1 MKGAWKIESNHIVFQ
16 TENELLHPN
25 AEELFAVVN
34 SLPSNFSEE
43 YECED
48 IHSAFPDVRFSTI
61 GSDIRVD
68 LFSDDRGDIFL
79 ELYCYRRNKRVSV
92 DIIQGVIVDQCCTN
106 SEWFYV
112 TGEVPQIEKLFAKC
126 QIKEKGKISLSQY
139 IKLLRDADSL
149 IASTL
154 QNNVSFDSLNKS
166 IDMSGDLPHGLNATL
181 YKYQKKGFFWMMYML
196 NESGGCILGD
206 EMGLGKTLQVIA
218 VILEYKHQCKTP
230 VLVIAPVSLLQN
242 WKRECEKFAP
252 ELRVAI
258 HHGPSRTGRYK
269 ELQKNDVVI
278 MSYSAVVTDN
288 SLLTMIHW
296 KLVVLDEAQ
305 NIKNPHSDRTIFVK
319 KIPRETCI
327 AVTGTPFE
335 NHVTDI
341 WSLMD
346 FVLPGSLGSELE
358 YKEYI
363 SDDICGADKV
373 EPLLSPI
380 MLRRLYS
387 MARKSRKSFSQA
399 NSSYNMTSLAASEII
414 KKPRYYKV
422 GIYARLSFESEMNK
436 ERDTVDTQISFIKDY
451 IARQDDMEIYDVYA
465 DISLTGTN
473 FNRPE
478 FNRMIEDIK
487 SGKINTIITKDLS
500 RLGRNYIESGT
511 YIERIFPMFNVR
523 YIAITDDFD
532 SIRPDADITMPLKN
546 IVNEYY
552 SKDLSDKVWTA
563 FRSIWKS
570 GLYVCGRPPY
580 GYKKNREKKCL
591 EIDEYAAQVVKR
603 IFSMYLNGMKLAE
616 IARTLKN
623 EGILSPSQ
631 YRYFNI
637 GDKEKF
643 DKAKDW
649 YYVQVKDILK
659 DQQYVGDSVH
669 GKSGGKLGEHR
680 TKRRNDK
687 ADWIIIPDTH
697 EAIVSREEFAIV
709 QKMISDSTKQFND
722 AINRGRQKSPVP
734 KNKFV
739 GKCTC
744 GQCGSRVFIKRKD
757 TGKSEFYYYCA
768 GEKSSVLCRDRHVKI
783 PYEDLDRSV
792 FSVIKKHMQI
802 CIEKISL
809 IQKLN
814 ATDSANIQYKVLN
827 RQLDKL
833 RNERKRIISRGKGL
847 YEDYKDKF
855 ITAEEYVQ
863 FQKEY
868 KKQIEDIDRQIT
880 EYENHINK
888 YRRDFH
894 LDESWESII
903 AKFQGKRILTQEIVD
918 AFVSEIKIYPDKNI
932 EVKLYYDDMLV
943 QLVSI
948 ADVRE
953 AECNGR

>member
-1 MKGAWKIESNHIVFQ
+1 M
-16 TENELLHPN
+16 
-25 AEELFAVVN
+25 
-34 SLPSNFSEE
+34 
-43 YECED
+43 
-48 IHSAFPDVRFSTI
+48 
-61 GSDIRVD
+61 
-68 LFSDDRGDIFL
+68 
-79 ELYCYRRNKRVSV
+79 
-92 DIIQGVIVDQCCTN
+92 
-106 SEWFYV
+106 
-112 TGEVPQIEKLFAKC
+112 
-126 QIKEKGKISLSQY
+126 
-139 IKLLRDADSL
+139 
-149 IASTL
+149 
-154 QNNVSFDSLNKS
+154 
-166 IDMSGDLPHGLNATL
+166 
-181 YKYQKKGFFWMMYML
+181 
-196 NESGGCILGD
+196 
-206 EMGLGKTLQVIA
+206 
-218 VILEYKHQCKTP
+218 
-230 VLVIAPVSLLQN
+230 
-242 WKRECEKFAP
+242 
-252 ELRVAI
+252 
-258 HHGPSRTGRYK
+258 
-269 ELQKNDVVI
+269 
-278 MSYSAVVTDN
+278 
-288 SLLTMIHW
+288 
-296 KLVVLDEAQ
+296 
-305 NIKNPHSDRTIFVK
+305 
-319 KIPRETCI
+319 
-327 AVTGTPFE
+327 PF
-335 NHVTDI
+335 
-341 WSLMD
+341 
-346 FVLPGSLGSELE
+346 
-358 YKEYI
+358 
-363 SDDICGADKV
+363 
-373 EPLLSPI
+373 
-380 MLRRLYS
+380 
-387 MARKSRKSFSQA
+387 
-399 NSSYNMTSLAASEII
+399 
-414 KKPRYYKV
+414 
-422 GIYARLSFESEMNK
+422 
-436 ERDTVDTQISFIKDY
+436 
-451 IARQDDMEIYDVYA
+451 
-465 DISLTGTN
+465 
-473 FNRPE
+473 
-478 FNRMIEDIK
+478 
-487 SGKINTIITKDLS
+487 TKDLS

-532 SIRPDADITMPLKN
+532 SLRPDADITMPLKN

-563 FRSIWKS
+563 FRSIWKR

-687 ADWIIIPDTH
+687 EDWIIIPDTH

-833 RNERKRIISRGKGL
+833 RNERKRIISREKGL

-868 KKQIEDIDRQIT
+868 KKQIEDIDRQIM

-888 YRRDFH
+888 YRKDFH

-918 AFVSEIKIYPDKNI
+918 AFVSVIKIYPDKNI
-932 EVKLYYDDMLV
+932 EVKLYYDDMLD

>member
-1 MKGAWKIESNHIVFQ
+1 MRIN
-16 TENELLHPN
+16 
-25 AEELFAVVN
+25 
-34 SLPSNFSEE
+34 
-43 YECED
+43 
-48 IHSAFPDVRFSTI
+48 
-61 GSDIRVD
+61 
-68 LFSDDRGDIFL
+68 
-79 ELYCYRRNKRVSV
+79 
-92 DIIQGVIVDQCCTN
+92 
-106 SEWFYV
+106 
-112 TGEVPQIEKLFAKC
+112 
-126 QIKEKGKISLSQY
+126 
-139 IKLLRDADSL
+139 
-149 IASTL
+149 
-154 QNNVSFDSLNKS
+154 
-166 IDMSGDLPHGLNATL
+166 
-181 YKYQKKGFFWMMYML
+181 
-196 NESGGCILGD
+196 
-206 EMGLGKTLQVIA
+206 
-218 VILEYKHQCKTP
+218 
-230 VLVIAPVSLLQN
+230 
-242 WKRECEKFAP
+242 
-252 ELRVAI
+252 
-258 HHGPSRTGRYK
+258 
-269 ELQKNDVVI
+269 
-278 MSYSAVVTDN
+278 SAV
-288 SLLTMIHW
+288 
-296 KLVVLDEAQ
+296 
-305 NIKNPHSDRTIFVK
+305 
-319 KIPRETCI
+319 
-327 AVTGTPFE
+327 
-335 NHVTDI
+335 
-341 WSLMD
+341 
-346 FVLPGSLGSELE
+346 
-358 YKEYI
+358 
-363 SDDICGADKV
+363 
-373 EPLLSPI
+373 
-380 MLRRLYS
+380 
-387 MARKSRKSFSQA
+387 
-399 NSSYNMTSLAASEII
+399 
-414 KKPRYYKV
+414 
-422 GIYARLSFESEMNK
+422 
-436 ERDTVDTQISFIKDY
+436 
-451 IARQDDMEIYDVYA
+451 
-465 DISLTGTN
+465 TGTN

-511 YIERIFPMFNVR
+511 YIERIFPMYNVR

-532 SIRPDADITMPLKN
+532 PIRPNTDITMPLKN

-563 FRSIWKS
+563 FRSIWKN

-580 GYKKNREKKCL
+580 GYKKNKEKKCL
-591 EIDEYAAQVVKR
+591 EIDEYASQVVKR
-603 IFSMYLNGMKLAE
+603 IFSMYLNGMKFAE

-631 YRYFNI
+631 YRYANI
-637 GDKEKF
+637 GDKEKL

-669 GKSGGKLGEHR
+669 GKLGGKLGEHR
-680 TKRRNDK
+680 NKRRNNK
-687 ADWIIIPDTH
+687 EDWIIIPDTH

-783 PYEDLDRSV
+783 PYEDFDRSV

-833 RNERKRIISRGKGL
+833 RNERKRIISREKGL

-888 YRRDFH
+888 YRKDFH

-932 EVKLYYDDMLV
+932 EVKLYYDDMLD

-953 AECNGR
+953 AECNGI

>member
-1 MKGAWKIESNHIVFQ
+1 
-16 TENELLHPN
+16 
-25 AEELFAVVN
+25 
-34 SLPSNFSEE
+34 
-43 YECED
+43 
-48 IHSAFPDVRFSTI
+48 
-61 GSDIRVD
+61 
-68 LFSDDRGDIFL
+68 
-79 ELYCYRRNKRVSV
+79 
-92 DIIQGVIVDQCCTN
+92 
-106 SEWFYV
+106 
-112 TGEVPQIEKLFAKC
+112 
-126 QIKEKGKISLSQY
+126 
-139 IKLLRDADSL
+139 
-149 IASTL
+149 
-154 QNNVSFDSLNKS
+154 
-166 IDMSGDLPHGLNATL
+166 
-181 YKYQKKGFFWMMYML
+181 
-196 NESGGCILGD
+196 
-206 EMGLGKTLQVIA
+206 
-218 VILEYKHQCKTP
+218 
-230 VLVIAPVSLLQN
+230 
-242 WKRECEKFAP
+242 
-252 ELRVAI
+252 
-258 HHGPSRTGRYK
+258 
-269 ELQKNDVVI
+269 
-278 MSYSAVVTDN
+278 
-288 SLLTMIHW
+288 
-296 KLVVLDEAQ
+296 
-305 NIKNPHSDRTIFVK
+305 
-319 KIPRETCI
+319 
-327 AVTGTPFE
+327 
-335 NHVTDI
+335 
-341 WSLMD
+341 
-346 FVLPGSLGSELE
+346 
-358 YKEYI
+358 
-363 SDDICGADKV
+363 
-373 EPLLSPI
+373 
-380 MLRRLYS
+380 

-932 EVKLYYDDMLV
+932 EVKLYYDDMLDR
-943 QLVSI
+943 LVSI